1 MDTLGY
7 IRQTIKDLR
16 KQKDVDAIKYI
27 AKLDSMDDE
36 IRRWEKLEWEIEKEE
51 KNKGTSN

>member
-16 KQKDVDAIKYI
+16 KQKDVDAIKYV